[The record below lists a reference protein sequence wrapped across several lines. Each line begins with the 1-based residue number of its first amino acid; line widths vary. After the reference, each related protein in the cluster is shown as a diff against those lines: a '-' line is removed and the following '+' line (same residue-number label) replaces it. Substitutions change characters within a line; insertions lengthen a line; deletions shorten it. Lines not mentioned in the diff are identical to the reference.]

1 MEDELILKIVDVNP
15 PSSESGS
22 KNITKATGE
31 WYTKDKEAKI
41 LIEFGNALI
50 SLISIQN
57 YYADQVN
64 IRLKGENSD
73 EIYYD
78 KVIWKEN
85 LEWNKV
91 QSVDIEPFSQEIY
104 NQMIVEVLNYAQ
116 KDYKG
121 LKRIRVFGYQ
131 NKEIYNERKKILKQQ
146 KKESKNKEKIQKET
160 QNQEKSDQ
168 KNLKQKTKID
178 ESSTKKNENWEKYK
192 KPQNQQNKE
201 PIFIDTREKLKNI
214 HKGLSPVKEETEQF
228 EQKAIQTPKQ
238 AEVFEKLGSNI
249 NERKMTRF
257 NFNQIDKQFLE
268 LHQELQQSSGIGKDR
283 QLNYANFETH
293 WLQ

>member
-1 MEDELILKIVDVNP
+1 MGDELILKIVEVNP

-22 KNITKATGE
+22 KNIIKATGE
-31 WYTKDKEAKI
+31 WYTRDKEAKI
-41 LIEFGNALI
+41 VIDFGNALI

-57 YYADQVN
+57 YHADQVN

-78 KVIWKEN
+78 KVIWKKN
-85 LEWNKV
+85 DEWNKL

-104 NQMIVEVLNYAQ
+104 NQMIVEVLNYTQ

-121 LKRIRVFGYQ
+121 LKRIRVYGEQ
-131 NKEIYNERKKILKQQ
+131 DKAVYNERKKIRKQQ
-146 KKESKNKEKIQKET
+146 KKEQKNKEKASKET

-168 KNLKQKTKID
+168 KDLAKKTKID

-214 HKGLSPVKEETEQF
+214 HKGLSPIKEETEQF
-228 EQKAIQTPKQ
+228 DQKAVQTPKQ
-238 AEVFEKLGSNI
+238 PEVFEKLGINV
-249 NERKMTRF
+249 NERKMIRF

-268 LHQELQQSSGIGKDR
+268 LHQELQQTSGIGKDR